1 MKNNFFFYNN
11 LITALPFFFKSIPE
25 NWVNRVSAIVLLFYA
40 RLNYFIL
47 KSISSGIAIYSGLP
61 QITINKQLMDIILY
75 IIASLK
81 LIAWPLIKNNHFSQS
96 AFLRVYRSL
105 FGINYYGRISI
116 IIFCAILSLNIE
128 SIGSEIAIYSGLP
141 QITIIKQLMDENLL
155 FSRKSTLR
163 SLNKKIHTSSIN
175 YSGNNT
181 ASSTISKEELS
192 SILNPTQD
200 LDTLSLVKFNPTNEE
215 LKLPQEGASE
225 FAESFPWFVDD
236 NGQLIDYN
244 KSIKLFDGIKLIS
257 VYLEKRL
264 GVDPTWLSD
273 SKLSELLK
281 PFTENKDK
289 DISVIELYNHI
300 NEQYINNNDF
310 LKSKSISD
318 KIKSDFNSESN
329 VNENPVDT
337 IEILSKPLGKWG
349 DITINEAIVRMKEA
363 KLDWV
368 INNVDLSLKI
378 LPAST
383 ALIGYG
389 FVLKNYVKYVHNRP
403 YPDLSPRNLLHHQ
416 RIRNRQLMLFA
427 VLGAPIVIGALR
439 YTSVYFKNMISI
451 NVLPSDHYTSP
462 SQRGERL
469 LPDSNNSNNLS
480 NSYLWLLLSKLN
492 NKLPNWLKS
501 VFKLLLIGIFIIKLL
516 GYKTILTILDNRF
529 YFKLAGIIICL
540 LIIIY
545 DLLNIYLLYKFS
557 KKDMKISEFLP
568 KFIQKKLKM
577 FEDISS
583 VNEDIKIFKD
593 MYYRNIFVY
602 FLIILVLIILL

>member
-1 MKNNFFFYNN
+1 MKNNFFIYNK
-11 LITALPFFFKSIPE
+11 LITALPFFLKYIAE
-25 NWVNRVSAIVLLFYA
+25 NCHNRVSAIVLLFYA
-40 RLNYFIL
+40 ILIYYNLN
-47 KSISSGIAIYSGLP
+47 
-61 QITINKQLMDIILY
+61 TEN
-75 IIASLK
+75 
-81 LIAWPLIKNNHFSQS
+81 
-96 AFLRVYRSL
+96 
-105 FGINYYGRISI
+105 
-116 IIFCAILSLNIE
+116 
-128 SIGSEIAIYSGLP
+128 IGSEIAIYSGLS
-141 QITIIKQLMDENLL
+141 QITIIKQLMHENLL

-175 YSGNNT
+175 YSDNNT

-225 FAESFPWFVDD
+225 FAESFPWFVVD

-281 PFTENKDK
+281 PFIENKDK

-368 INNVDLSLKI
+368 INNVELSLKI

-403 YPDLSPRNLLHHQ
+403 YPELNQRNLLHHQ
-416 RIRNRQLMLFA
+416 RVRNRQLMLFA

-451 NVLPSDHYTSP
+451 NVLPSDHNTSLK
-462 SQRGERL
+462 ERL

-501 VFKLLLIGIFIIKLL
+501 VFKLLLIGIFVIKLL